1 MFLLNSYIMWVNL
14 KFTEHRKA
22 KASSVSAEPCLPFC
36 VRKCRSE
43 GLYNVRKRKE
53 PIKGKCLS
61 TQHPPLGSD
70 PKACQYFK
78 SLSIFL
84 KGSEWSWIYID
95 EEYAGWHFKIQA
107 GELCYHVKWY
117 STSTGLL
124 LNAIGIILLN
134 IVNQSWEEKPPK
146 YSFKIDSVKRPL
158 NLWDE
163 KNNISIPVMS
173 FKSLQTSF
181 IGTSAQL
188 DLLLL
193 NTQCLIIRE

>member
-1 MFLLNSYIMWVNL
+1 MC
-14 KFTEHRKA
+14 E
-22 KASSVSAEPCLPFC
+22 
-36 VRKCRSE
+36 SE
-43 GLYNVRKRKE
+43 GLYNVKKRKE

-61 TQHPPLGSD
+61 RQHSPLGSD

-84 KGSEWSWIYID
+84 KGSKWSWIYTD

-107 GELCYHVKWY
+107 GELGYHVKWY

-134 IVNQSWEEKPPK
+134 TVNQSWEEKPPK
-146 YSFKIDSVKRPL
+146 YSFKIASVKRPL

-163 KNNISIPVMS
+163 KLNNRIPMIS
-173 FKSLQTSF
+173 FKSLQTTL
-181 IGTSAQL
+181 IGMSAQI

-193 NTQCLIIRE
+193 ITQCLIIRK